1 MFHRTL
7 ACFKRSRITIPQLSP
22 THTRARIVQWCLEP
36 PFTGQELESYDPLFV
51 LECTP
56 DLLSP
61 GYRVHENHKPLMIV
75 EAHDEGILEMKDDIK
90 MNEWMDVGDF
100 IGWIDDGDDD
110 NVDESDWLWQ
120 AYSHG
125 E

>member
-1 MFHRTL
+1 
-7 ACFKRSRITIPQLSP
+7 
-22 THTRARIVQWCLEP
+22 
-36 PFTGQELESYDPLFV
+36 
-51 LECTP
+51 
-56 DLLSP
+56 
-61 GYRVHENHKPLMIV
+61 MIV
-75 EAHDEGILEMKDDIK
+75 EAHDEGILEIKHNIK

-125 E
+125 EWVSIE

>member
-1 MFHRTL
+1 M
-7 ACFKRSRITIPQLSP
+7 
-22 THTRARIVQWCLEP
+22 
-36 PFTGQELESYDPLFV
+36 ESYDPLFV

-56 DLLSP
+56 DLLTP

-75 EAHDEGILEMKDDIK
+75 EAHDEGILEIKDGIK

-100 IGWIDDGDDD
+100 IGWIDDGDDE

>member
-1 MFHRTL
+1 
-7 ACFKRSRITIPQLSP
+7 
-22 THTRARIVQWCLEP
+22 
-36 PFTGQELESYDPLFV
+36 
-51 LECTP
+51 
-56 DLLSP
+56 
-61 GYRVHENHKPLMIV
+61 MIV
-75 EAHDEGILEMKDDIK
+75 EAHDEGILEIKHNIK